1 MKSQTEKAERER
13 LVDQNRLR
21 RENLRLEMSRQR
33 TFSILVI
40 VSLLSIL
47 VAGGVSL
54 YIRNRR
60 NRLID
65 MEERLEALRQLL
77 NESKQ
82 SVAEEEKPDSAFSVR
97 SCCSNWVLSA

>member
-1 MKSQTEKAERER
+1 
-13 LVDQNRLR
+13 
-21 RENLRLEMSRQR
+21 MSRQR

-47 VAGGVSL
+47 VAGGVFL

-82 SVAEEEKPDSAFSVR
+82 SVAEEEKPDSAFSVGLI
-97 SCCSNWVLSA
+97 CSNWVLSA